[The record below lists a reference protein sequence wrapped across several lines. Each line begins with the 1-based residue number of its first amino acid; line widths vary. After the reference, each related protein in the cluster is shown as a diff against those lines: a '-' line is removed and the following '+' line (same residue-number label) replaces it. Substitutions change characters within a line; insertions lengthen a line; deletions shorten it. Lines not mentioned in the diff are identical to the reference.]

1 MEYFKEEEFMC
12 KCGCGINNYN
22 KDTARM
28 LDQARK
34 VANIPFKINRACSC
48 PSHNKKVGG
57 SDTSSHISTKK
68 IECTAFDIS
77 CTNSNDRFKM
87 IEALYLVG
95 FNRIGIAKSF
105 IHVDNDKTKPKD
117 LIWVY

>member
-57 SDTSSHISTKK
+57 SDTSSHISTKEM
-68 IECTAFDIS
+68 ECTAFDIT